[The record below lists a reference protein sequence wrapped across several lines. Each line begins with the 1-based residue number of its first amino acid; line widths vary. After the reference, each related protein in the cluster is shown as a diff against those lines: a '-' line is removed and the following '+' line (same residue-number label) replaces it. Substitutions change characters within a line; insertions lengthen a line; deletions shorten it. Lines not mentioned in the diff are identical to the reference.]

1 VRPTS
6 PAQVGLALS
15 MRQLKYIAWWVRNK
29 LNIIMKQRILKPVK
43 IYMYELPSYL
53 TVLAG
58 KQARIMAIQA

>member
-1 VRPTS
+1 
-6 PAQVGLALS
+6 

-29 LNIIMKQRILKPVK
+29 LNIIMKQRILKPVR